1 MKFSGLKITNFFL
14 KKHLYGRK
22 LIDMVL
28 REIFDLNIYFGTMR
42 WLYIVNVLRILNE
55 DEFSGLLVS
64 RIIRKQIK
72 TTESTLNIYF

>member
-1 MKFSGLKITNFFL
+1 
-14 KKHLYGRK
+14 
-22 LIDMVL
+22 MVL

-42 WLYIVNVLRILNE
+42 WVYIVNVLRILNE

>member
-1 MKFSGLKITNFFL
+1 
-14 KKHLYGRK
+14 
-22 LIDMVL
+22 MVL

-55 DEFSGLLVS
+55 DEFSGLHVS

>member
-1 MKFSGLKITNFFL
+1 
-14 KKHLYGRK
+14 
-22 LIDMVL
+22 MVL

-42 WLYIVNVLRILNE
+42 WVYIVNVLRILNE
-55 DEFSGLLVS
+55 DEFSVLLVS